1 MKWSVDNSNEEEFF
15 FNFQYNGVFVITRAK
30 PPYGTF
36 WSVLNFSLRANGA
49 QLGLRHTF
57 WLLTGASQL
66 TIQGTA

>member
-1 MKWSVDNSNEEEFF
+1 MKWSLDNSNEEEFF
-15 FNFQYNGVFVITRAK
+15 FDFQYNGVFVITRAK

-36 WSVLNFSLRANGA
+36 WSVLNFSLHA
-49 QLGLRHTF
+49 QLGLRHTS